1 MSSKVAI
8 LATLLAGLGCS
19 HATPTKDETGKLA
32 DNHAEQSERQH
43 VGNPSQQA
51 APKSVT
57 KPVED
62 VSLYFA
68 FDSFQLDEDAR
79 VTLQSIARQASTGT
93 RAGRGEGN
101 CDERGTTEYNLALG
115 DRRARIAAEYLH
127 RLGVAED
134 KIESLS
140 YGSERPKEPEHD
152 ETAWTKNRRDD
163 VLIR

>member
-1 MSSKVAI
+1 
-8 LATLLAGLGCS
+8 
-19 HATPTKDETGKLA
+19 
-32 DNHAEQSERQH
+32 
-43 VGNPSQQA
+43 
-51 APKSVT
+51 
-57 KPVED
+57 
-62 VSLYFA
+62 
-68 FDSFQLDEDAR
+68 
-79 VTLQSIARQASTGT
+79 
-93 RAGRGEGN
+93 
-101 CDERGTTEYNLALG
+101 LG